1 MDEDLGRLLSNPFQ
15 ATPGVTK
22 PATSAEDDTPLD
34 FGDLTGRSIRDH
46 SAFRKPAPIVL
57 RPHVASAEYLMKR
70 LTNATVPP
78 AAKSVIDQHVPRIR
92 QSVESLKKR
101 FRVFVDT
108 AADEVLE
115 KEASRLERRYFSGT
129 ASHGQLQFLKL
140 KRYYEKIRTFQEFAK
155 ADWREL
161 HKIIDTLS
169 LIPET
174 RTIAREVEVEYLKG
188 VHLLLRQTDSFLD
201 SLKIYMR
208 VEHEETD
215 SVTGG
220 TKLNLTYDPHV
231 HYSIPAFLGD
241 PVENEHALDEAV
253 ESPSQMEETAPKD
266 DGGSIARSIVLETK
280 ERRLNRA
287 SILSAPLLGSRDWNR
302 TLDYA
307 LEIPVKFYEECMENF
322 RKAYHVNIGA
332 EILTQP
338 MSSAA
343 ALVRKGA
350 GEGLVKEYEQFIL
363 RSLEDIIAAVLRT
376 DFPGTDK
383 PFVFIYH
390 CGPQV
395 IYNILIQVLRQAK
408 MAEIF
413 YLDRNNTTVR
423 ELPEELIKKI
433 VIDWWESTFTPL
445 HREDVDSYL
454 TYSRTIEMVKRDYRV
469 LNDEGAKQAKK
480 ALPTASYAQREKW
493 LRENQARIFGIR
505 KLEIFRRFLGAA
517 EFS

>member
-15 ATPGVTK
+15 TAGAAAKAAAP
-22 PATSAEDDTPLD
+22 PDDTPLD
-34 FGDLTGRSIRDH
+34 FADLTGRSIRDH

-57 RPHVASAEYLMKR
+57 RPHVASAEYLLKR
-70 LTNATVPP
+70 LTGATLPINAKT
-78 AAKSVIDQHVPRIR
+78 VIDQHLPRIR
-92 QSVESLKKR
+92 QHVESLKKR

-108 AADEVLE
+108 AAEDVLE

-129 ASHGQLQFLKL
+129 ATHGQLQFLKL

-155 ADWREL
+155 TDWREL

-169 LIPET
+169 LMPDT
-174 RTIAREVEVEYLKG
+174 RTMAREVEVEYLKG

-201 SLKIYMR
+201 SLKIFMH

-220 TKLNLTYDPHV
+220 TKLNLTYNPHI

-241 PVENEHALDEAV
+241 AVENEHALDEAV
-253 ESPSQMEETAPKD
+253 QSPSELEEATPRD

-302 TLDYA
+302 TMDYA

-322 RKAYHVNIGA
+322 RKSYHVNVGE

-350 GEGLVKEYEQFIL
+350 GEAQIPEYEQYIL
-363 RSLEDIIAAVLRT
+363 RSLEDIIEAVLKT

-383 PFVFIYH
+383 PFVFVYH

-395 IYNILIQVLRQAK
+395 IYNILVQVLRQTK
-408 MAEIF
+408 MGEIF
-413 YLDRNNTTVR
+413 YLDRNNVTVR

-433 VIDWWESTFTPL
+433 VIDWWETRFAPL

-469 LNDEGAKQAKK
+469 LNEEGAKQAKK
-480 ALPTASYAQREKW
+480 ALPMAPYAQREKW
-493 LRENQARIFGIR
+493 LRENQARVFGIR

-517 EFS
+517 TFS